1 MDILSLKR
9 EAISKLPPIHCTCDK
24 PLFEGDYVVGLHY
37 WCNDNHDY
45 FFSEE
50 NANWIDDWVYFAT
63 TWRYDGGEKYIREVN
78 EPVLG

>member
-45 FFSEE
+45 FFLKRMH
-50 NANWIDDWVYFAT
+50 ILM
-63 TWRYDGGEKYIREVN
+63 EKSFIYMT
-78 EPVLG
+78 

>member
-24 PLFEGDYVVGLHY
+24 PLFFFFYLLGLHY

-45 FFSEE
+45 FFFFE
-50 NANWIDDWVYFAT
+50 NVYF
-63 TWRYDGGEKYIREVN
+63 I
-78 EPVLG
+78 